1 MQTEYIACCAW
12 LKPQGTNIS
21 LDIESQIVHPARGR
35 DPTKAYKCI
44 EGEGDKNPKI
54 LRSYFMDGPLEALME
69 QEIKH

>member
-1 MQTEYIACCAW
+1 M
-12 LKPQGTNIS
+12 
-21 LDIESQIVHPARGR
+21 HPARGR